1 MEKNLPCVAAL
12 HNKFYKEDP
21 YHNSYDFDWYNEE
34 TNPWTIMINKSPLYI
49 NEPQDWYSIAHWTVF
64 SILRMDTNFKNER
77 AVNIS
82 AHKMSIKIMEESIE
96 KIKDFESRS
105 IAKMEKAEEEIKD
118 LKSELYDF
126 KKSNKNLE
134 EDNKRLN
141 RENRRLYKE
150 MRRFRKELNL
160 RKAGLK

>member
-1 MEKNLPCVAAL
+1 MSYPNRKKIYTCDLCDYNTKNCTNYKKHLSS
-12 HNKFYKEDP
+12 NKHKKNKIILQEEIENDEKEDKQ
-21 YHNSYDFDWYNEE
+21 
-34 TNPWTIMINKSPLYI
+34 TII
-49 NEPQDWYSIAHWTVF
+49 
-64 SILRMDTNFKNER
+64 
-77 AVNIS
+77 
-82 AHKMSIKIMEESIE
+82 
-96 KIKDFESRS
+96 
-105 IAKMEKAEEEIKD
+105 D

-150 MRRFRKELNL
+150 MCRFRKELNL

>member
-1 MEKNLPCVAAL
+1 MPD
-12 HNKFYKEDP
+12 NKRNIKYYCIHCDYTTQKKSN
-21 YHNSYDFDWYNEE
+21 YMKHCNS
-34 TNPWTIMINKSPLYI
+34 KKHARV
-49 NEPQDWYSIAHWTVF
+49 QA
-64 SILRMDTNFKNER
+64 
-77 AVNIS
+77 
-82 AHKMSIKIMEESIE
+82 E
-96 KIKDFESRS
+96 KIKDE
-105 IAKMEKAEEEIKD
+105 INEKEDEETIID

-150 MRRFRKELNL
+150 MCRFRKELNL

>member
-1 MEKNLPCVAAL
+1 MFNIYIYMSCIVLGID
-12 HNKFYKEDP
+12 Y
-21 YHNSYDFDWYNEE
+21 STSDFDWDSDL
-34 TNPWTIMINKSPLYI
+34 NPWNKVVHEEQNCFNTPSASRNI
-49 NEPQDWYSIAHWTVF
+49 VGNDWNLIAHWTLFALSRVR
-64 SILRMDTNFKNER
+64 I
-77 AVNIS
+77 AY
-82 AHKMSIKIMEESIE
+82 ESIARHFKKTAE
-96 KIKDFESRS
+96 DNLMTLEMSL
-105 IAKMEKAEEEIKD
+105 AKMEKDKQTIIN